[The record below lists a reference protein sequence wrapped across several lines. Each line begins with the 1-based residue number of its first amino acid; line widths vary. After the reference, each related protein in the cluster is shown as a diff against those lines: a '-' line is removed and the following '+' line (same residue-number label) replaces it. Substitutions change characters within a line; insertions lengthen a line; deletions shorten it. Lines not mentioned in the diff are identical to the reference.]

1 MVYLK
6 EIYEVSKN
14 LRGKASQGWIRPTIA
29 EFFTSKDFK
38 EIERIDNIT
47 ENAVNVD
54 RAFSTPGVASRGIA
68 ILDNGDM
75 VTSDFENDLVYVHI
89 GVSEAIR
96 NSFASTYDYPW
107 SAVYD
112 SSSDKVLLYSNGA
125 GGGIE
130 TYDYT
135 TGAAVRLFSGG
146 GPITIANGNLIG
158 ATGNAQ
164 ITEYIGINTSNVNNV
179 IDLSL
184 VFAVDGS
191 NRIGDITSDGTNLI
205 VVTRQ
210 ATAKIYV
217 FDGIS
222 NNLLFKF
229 DSPGVGTSF
238 EANGV
243 CWDHRNYNLLSSNL
257 GTGKIYVH
265 NN

>member
-1 MVYLK
+1 MVNLK

-29 EFFTSKDFK
+29 EFFTSKDFE

-54 RAFSTPGVASRGIA
+54 RMFSTPGVASRGIA

-75 VTSDFENDLVYVHI
+75 VTTDHEADLIYVHT
-89 GVSEAIR
+89 GVNEVIR

-135 TGAAVRLFSGG
+135 TGAAVHLFSGG

-164 ITEYIGINTSNVNNV
+164 ITEYIGINTSNINNV

-191 NRIGDITSDGTNLI
+191 TKIGDITFDGTNLI
-205 VVTRQ
+205 VVTRL
-210 ATAKIYV
+210 ATAIIYV

-229 DSPGVGTSF
+229 NSPGVGTSL
-238 EANGV
+238 ESNGI
-243 CWDHRNYNLLSSNL
+243 CWDHRRANLISSNT
-257 GTGKIYVH
+257 GTGQVYVH
-265 NN
+265 QN